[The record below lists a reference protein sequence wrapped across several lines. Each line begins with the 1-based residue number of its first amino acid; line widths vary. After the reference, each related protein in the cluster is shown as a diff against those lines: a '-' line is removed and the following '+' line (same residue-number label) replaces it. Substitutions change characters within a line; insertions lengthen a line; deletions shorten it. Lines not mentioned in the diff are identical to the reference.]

1 MNHRTAL
8 LLARHAALKQLDPR
22 KRVRQARLH
31 RRVWN
36 ATPWHKRHEL
46 RQAIAAEIE
55 ELS

>member
-22 KRVRQARLH
+22 KRARQARLH

-55 ELS
+55 ELA